1 MKKIKIE
8 IFLLFFL
15 IIAFLPAAGQD
26 ENVLVLEYDKAFYAQ
41 KYTVALPLIETL
53 MALAPENLA
62 YRREQIKML
71 ALLDQ
76 EKEFLEAFR
85 VLRMAE
91 ADNHFDHLGGV
102 IRFELLPEKYL
113 DLIRVE
119 AQKTNDHA
127 LLKSFFPQ
135 LKIAQSQQMT
145 GKSDLSDYS
154 QAKPIPEAPT
164 ANP

>member
-1 MKKIKIE
+1 MKKIKLG
-8 IFLLFFL
+8 FLLLIFM
-15 IIAFLPAAGQD
+15 IIAYLPAAGQD
-26 ENVLVLEYDKAFYAQ
+26 ENVLVQEYDKAFYTQ

-53 MALAPENLA
+53 LALDPGNLA

-76 EKEFLEAFR
+76 ENEFLEAFR
-85 VLRMAE
+85 ILRLAE

-119 AQKTNDHA
+119 VQKTNDQA
-127 LLKSFFPQ
+127 LLKAFFPQ
-135 LKIAQSQQMT
+135 LKFAQSLQMT
-145 GKSDLSDYS
+145 GKSELSSYS
-154 QAKPIPEAPT
+154 SFKPIPGSPN